1 MISKAFIEKK
11 IDDYTYKVRIP
22 RFNKSSSSTY
32 SSKDIDLYTATICYL
47 PGIIPYYDINDVVFV
62 AYENNESSNPVII
75 GKLYRAID
83 ESNSISAVNTNLI
96 EQIENNDTNFNSV
109 FDSVLDNTIDTTT
122 TISQIKED
130 ITNLKISV
138 TSINKSIESLDKSI
152 TNINNTIKALDNSY
166 LKYTNLS

>member
-75 GKLYRAID
+75 GKLYRASD
-83 ESNSISAVNTNLI
+83 ESNSTSAVNTDLM
-96 EQIENNDTNFNSV
+96 EQIEDSDTNFSSV
-109 FDSVLDNTIDTTT
+109 FDSVLDNTIDAA
-122 TISQIKED
+122 TINQMKKD
-130 ITNLKISV
+130 IADLKISV
-138 TSINKSIESLDKSI
+138 TNIDKSIESLDK
-152 TNINNTIKALDNSY
+152 TTTEINNTIKTLDNSY